1 MSQFLYLDQIQLEL
15 QQQQNALLSQE
26 GERSRG
32 HRLDTKDRTSTFPNL
47 GFSFRHEERKPG
59 TNVLCCKAD
68 NGKGKE
74 NVHYAQDILIPPS
87 TKFAAFQFGKGDN
100 SCWKAEQLIVSTVQT
115 SSWRKHNGKAGEKWI
130 RAWNISMTLLKN
142 IMILHSVERIKS
154 GVTGLWK
161 FFFPQINSERG
172 VTWQRQREALASIVF
187 LICSIP

>member
-1 MSQFLYLDQIQLEL
+1 MGDSSTRTSGCLRAAPARLIHECHSSSKIQEKVMSQFLYLDQIQLEL

-100 SCWKAEQLIVSTVQT
+100 SC
-115 SSWRKHNGKAGEKWI
+115 
-130 RAWNISMTLLKN
+130 
-142 IMILHSVERIKS
+142 
-154 GVTGLWK
+154 
-161 FFFPQINSERG
+161 
-172 VTWQRQREALASIVF
+172 
-187 LICSIP
+187 